1 MQELQKA
8 IPGIESDT
16 IADFSF
22 FFGDMNYRLNTKFS
36 KLNNSNIQQ
45 ALTLIPTHDQLL
57 ISRRE
62 KNYPG
67 YIEPEITFLPGYKL
81 STTKTEYLEKKDQAP
96 SYCDRVLFR
105 NNTH

>member
-45 ALTLIPTHDQLL
+45 ALTLIPTHD
-57 ISRRE
+57 
-62 KNYPG
+62 
-67 YIEPEITFLPGYKL
+67 
-81 STTKTEYLEKKDQAP
+81 
-96 SYCDRVLFR
+96 
-105 NNTH
+105 